1 MNDEKKDI
9 GTDFDEELA
18 KLVNKKSRKLVKN
31 NIYERFISRV
41 DGTEDDNQNEGK
53 SDQLTPWE
61 NIRQSPN
68 YESLSSEELQFFATS
83 EDNEGIDIDVSDT
96 TTTDVSFDFIN
107 EEKIFGNDESLADTP
122 QSSTTQSSNKDYP
135 DSYDL
140 DENSDLELDS
150 SHVEHTSDDTDTDT
164 FHPAHNDE
172 QVVESK
178 VAENTVVEN
187 MAEHANNAAVKP
199 QGKLASNKKPLI
211 IGIAIGTL
219 LAAIIVL
226 TINASGILSPST
238 EGTVSDA
245 SKEVAS
251 AIETNASSDTQPKIQ
266 AKAAKAT
273 AISNNP
279 SVTEAEP
286 SAATSPNQN
295 DAPSSVAADK
305 ETEQIVEATT
315 DGLDNEAAISYED
328 FRQESQST
336 LYRETSD

>member
-41 DGTEDDNQNEGK
+41 DGTEDNNQDEGK
-53 SDQLTPWE
+53 SDHLTPWE

-122 QSSTTQSSNKDYP
+122 QPSNKDYL
-135 DSYDL
+135 DGYDL
-140 DENSDLELDS
+140 NENSNLELDS
-150 SHVEHTSDDTDTDT
+150 SHVEHTSDDTDV

-187 MAEHANNAAVKP
+187 MAEPANNEAVKP
-199 QGKLASNKKPLI
+199 QNKLASNKKPLI

-251 AIETNASSDTQPKIQ
+251 AIDTNVSSATQPKIQ

-273 AISNNP
+273 TISNNP
-279 SVTEAEP
+279 PVTDTES
-286 SAATSPNQN
+286 SAATNPNQT
-295 DAPSSVAADK
+295 DAPSSIATDK

-315 DGLDNEAAISYED
+315 DGLDNEPAISYED

>member
-53 SDQLTPWE
+53 SDHLTPWE

-83 EDNEGIDIDVSDT
+83 EGNEGIDIDISDT

-107 EEKIFGNDESLADTP
+107 EEELFGNDESLADTP
-122 QSSTTQSSNKDYP
+122 QSSNKDYP

-187 MAEHANNAAVKP
+187 MAEPVNNEAVKP

-226 TINASGILSPST
+226 AINASGILSPST

-251 AIETNASSDTQPKIQ
+251 AIDTNVSSATQPKIQ

-273 AISNNP
+273 TLSNNP
-279 SVTEAEP
+279 PVTDTES
-286 SAATSPNQN
+286 SAVINPNQT

-305 ETEQIVEATT
+305 ETEQTVEATT
-315 DGLDNEAAISYED
+315 YGLDNEAAISYED
-328 FRQESQST
+328 FREESQST

>member
-41 DGTEDDNQNEGK
+41 DGTEDNNQNEGK
-53 SDQLTPWE
+53 SDHLTPWE

-68 YESLSSEELQFFATS
+68 YESLSVEELQFFATS
-83 EDNEGIDIDVSDT
+83 EGNEGIDIDISDT

-107 EEKIFGNDESLADTP
+107 EEEIFGNDESLADTP
-122 QSSTTQSSNKDYP
+122 QSSTTQSLNRDYP

-164 FHPAHNDE
+164 DTDVFHPAHNDE

-178 VAENTVVEN
+178 VAENT
-187 MAEHANNAAVKP
+187 AEPANNEAVKP
-199 QGKLASNKKPLI
+199 QSKLASNKKPLI

-238 EGTVSDA
+238 EGTVSGA

-251 AIETNASSDTQPKIQ
+251 DIETNASSDTQPKIQ

-286 SAATSPNQN
+286 SAVINPNQT

-328 FRQESQST
+328 FREESQST
-336 LYRETSD
+336 LYRETND

>member
-9 GTDFDEELA
+9 GTDFDEELT

-107 EEKIFGNDESLADTP
+107 EEEIFGNDESLADTP
-122 QSSTTQSSNKDYP
+122 QSSTTQLSNKDYP
-135 DSYDL
+135 DSYNL
-140 DENSDLELDS
+140 DENSNLELDS

-187 MAEHANNAAVKP
+187 TAEPVNNAAIKP
-199 QGKLASNKKPLI
+199 QSKLASNKKPLI

-251 AIETNASSDTQPKIQ
+251 DIDTNVSSDTQPKTQ
-266 AKAAKAT
+266 AKAT
-273 AISNNP
+273 TLSNNP
-279 SVTEAEP
+279 PVTDAEP
-286 SAATSPNQN
+286 SAVINPNQN

-305 ETEQIVEATT
+305 ETEQIVETPT

-336 LYRETSD
+336 LYRETND

>member
-53 SDQLTPWE
+53 SDHLTPWE

-83 EDNEGIDIDVSDT
+83 EGNEGIDIDVSDT
-96 TTTDVSFDFIN
+96 TTTDVSLDFIN
-107 EEKIFGNDESLADTP
+107 EEEIFGNDESLADTP
-122 QSSTTQSSNKDYP
+122 QSSNKDYP
-135 DSYDL
+135 DSYNL

-150 SHVEHTSDDTDTDT
+150 HHVEHTSDDTDV

-187 MAEHANNAAVKP
+187 MAEPANNEAVKP

-251 AIETNASSDTQPKIQ
+251 AIETNASSDTQPKTQ

-273 AISNNP
+273 TLSNNP
-279 SVTEAEP
+279 PVTDTEP
-286 SAATSPNQN
+286 SAVTNPNQT
-295 DAPSSVAADK
+295 DAPSSIAADK

-315 DGLDNEAAISYED
+315 DGLDNEAAITYED
-328 FRQESQST
+328 FREESQST
-336 LYRETSD
+336 LYRETND

>member
-9 GTDFDEELA
+9 GTDFDEELT

-107 EEKIFGNDESLADTP
+107 EEKIFGNDEPLADTP
-122 QSSTTQSSNKDYP
+122 QPSNKDYL
-135 DSYDL
+135 DGYDL

-150 SHVEHTSDDTDTDT
+150 HHVEHTSDDTDTDV
-164 FHPAHNDE
+164 FHPAHNDD
-172 QVVESK
+172 QVVGSK

-187 MAEHANNAAVKP
+187 TAEPVNNEAVKP

-251 AIETNASSDTQPKIQ
+251 DIETNASSDTQPKTQ
-266 AKAAKAT
+266 AKAAKAAKAT
-273 AISNNP
+273 TLSNNP
-279 SVTEAEP
+279 PVTEAEP
-286 SAATSPNQN
+286 SAVTNPNQN

-315 DGLDNEAAISYED
+315 DGLDNEAAITYED
-328 FRQESQST
+328 FREESQNT
-336 LYRETSD
+336 LYRETND

>member
-9 GTDFDEELA
+9 GTDFDEELT

-53 SDQLTPWE
+53 SDHLTPWE

-68 YESLSSEELQFFATS
+68 YESLSVEELQFFATS
-83 EDNEGIDIDVSDT
+83 EGNEGIDIDVSDT

-107 EEKIFGNDESLADTP
+107 EEEIFGNDEPLADTP
-122 QSSTTQSSNKDYP
+122 QSSTTQSSNRDYP

-150 SHVEHTSDDTDTDT
+150 SHVEHTSDDTDT

-187 MAEHANNAAVKP
+187 TAEPANNEAVKP

-251 AIETNASSDTQPKIQ
+251 DIGTNASSDIQPKIQ
-266 AKAAKAT
+266 AKAAKAIT
-273 AISNNP
+273 LSNNP
-279 SVTEAEP
+279 PVADAEP
-286 SAATSPNQN
+286 SAVTNPNQT
-295 DAPSSVAADK
+295 DAPSSVATDK

-315 DGLDNEAAISYED
+315 DGLDNEAAITYED
-328 FRQESQST
+328 FREESQST
-336 LYRETSD
+336 LYRETND

>member
-9 GTDFDEELA
+9 GTDFDEELT

-41 DGTEDDNQNEGK
+41 DGTEDNNQNEGK
-53 SDQLTPWE
+53 SDHLTPWE

-68 YESLSSEELQFFATS
+68 YESLSVEELQFFATS
-83 EDNEGIDIDVSDT
+83 EGNEGIDIDISDT

-122 QSSTTQSSNKDYP
+122 QSSNKDYL
-135 DSYDL
+135 DGYDL

-150 SHVEHTSDDTDTDT
+150 HHVEHTSDDTDT

-172 QVVESK
+172 QV
-178 VAENTVVEN
+178 AENTVVEN
-187 MAEHANNAAVKP
+187 TAEPVNNAAIKP
-199 QGKLASNKKPLI
+199 QSKLASNKKPLI

-251 AIETNASSDTQPKIQ
+251 DIETNASSDIQPKIQ
-266 AKAAKAT
+266 AKAAKAIT
-273 AISNNP
+273 LSNNP
-279 SVTEAEP
+279 PVADAEP
-286 SAATSPNQN
+286 SAVTNPNQT

-315 DGLDNEAAISYED
+315 DGLDNEAAITYED
-328 FRQESQST
+328 FREESQST
-336 LYRETSD
+336 LYRETND

>member
-41 DGTEDDNQNEGK
+41 DGTEDNNQDEGK
-53 SDQLTPWE
+53 SDHLTPWE

-83 EDNEGIDIDVSDT
+83 EGNEGIDIDISDT

-107 EEKIFGNDESLADTP
+107 EEELFGNDESLADTP
-122 QSSTTQSSNKDYP
+122 QSSNKDYP

-150 SHVEHTSDDTDTDT
+150 SHVEHTSDDTDT

-187 MAEHANNAAVKP
+187 MAEPANNEAVKP

-226 TINASGILSPST
+226 AINASGILSPST

-251 AIETNASSDTQPKIQ
+251 AIDTNVSSDTQPKTQ

-273 AISNNP
+273 TLSNNP
-279 SVTEAEP
+279 PVTDAEP
-286 SAATSPNQN
+286 SAVINPNQN

>member
-41 DGTEDDNQNEGK
+41 DGTEDNNQDEGK
-53 SDQLTPWE
+53 SDHLTPWE

-83 EDNEGIDIDVSDT
+83 EGNEGIDIDISDT

-107 EEKIFGNDESLADTP
+107 EEELFGNDESLADTP
-122 QSSTTQSSNKDYP
+122 QSSNKDYP

-150 SHVEHTSDDTDTDT
+150 SHVEHTSDDTDA

-187 MAEHANNAAVKP
+187 TAEPVNNAAIKP
-199 QGKLASNKKPLI
+199 QSKLASNKKPLI

-251 AIETNASSDTQPKIQ
+251 AIDTNVSSATQPKIQ

-273 AISNNP
+273 TISNNP
-279 SVTEAEP
+279 PVTEAES
-286 SAATSPNQN
+286 SAATNPNQT
-295 DAPSSVAADK
+295 DAPSSIAADK

>member
-9 GTDFDEELA
+9 GTDFDEELT

-41 DGTEDDNQNEGK
+41 DGTEDNNQNEGK
-53 SDQLTPWE
+53 SDHLTPWE

-68 YESLSSEELQFFATS
+68 YESLSVEELQFFATS
-83 EDNEGIDIDVSDT
+83 EGNEGIDIDISDT

-122 QSSTTQSSNKDYP
+122 QSSNKDYL
-135 DSYDL
+135 DGYDL

-150 SHVEHTSDDTDTDT
+150 HHVEHTSDDTDT

-172 QVVESK
+172 QV
-178 VAENTVVEN
+178 AENTVVEN
-187 MAEHANNAAVKP
+187 TAEPVNNAAIKP
-199 QGKLASNKKPLI
+199 QSKLASNKKPLI

-238 EGTVSDA
+238 EGTVSGA
-245 SKEVAS
+245 SEEVAS
-251 AIETNASSDTQPKIQ
+251 DIETNASSDTQPKTQ
-266 AKAAKAT
+266 AKAAKAIT
-273 AISNNP
+273 LSNNP
-279 SVTEAEP
+279 PVADAEP
-286 SAATSPNQN
+286 SAVTNPNQT

-315 DGLDNEAAISYED
+315 DGLDNEAAITYED
-328 FRQESQST
+328 FREESQST
-336 LYRETSD
+336 LYRETND

>member
-9 GTDFDEELA
+9 GTDFDEELT

-83 EDNEGIDIDVSDT
+83 ESNEGIDIDISDT

-107 EEKIFGNDESLADTP
+107 EEKIFGNDEPLADTP
-122 QSSTTQSSNKDYP
+122 QPSNKDYL
-135 DSYDL
+135 DGYDL
-140 DENSDLELDS
+140 NENSNLELDS
-150 SHVEHTSDDTDTDT
+150 SHIEHTSDDTDT

-187 MAEHANNAAVKP
+187 TAEPANNEAVKP

-226 TINASGILSPST
+226 TINASGILSPSI
-238 EGTVSDA
+238 ESTVSDA

-251 AIETNASSDTQPKIQ
+251 DIDTNVSSDTQPKTQ
-266 AKAAKAT
+266 AKAT
-273 AISNNP
+273 TLSNNP
-279 SVTEAEP
+279 PVTDAEP
-286 SAATSPNQN
+286 SAVINTNQN

-336 LYRETSD
+336 LYRETND

>member
-9 GTDFDEELA
+9 GTDFDEELT

-41 DGTEDDNQNEGK
+41 DGTEDNNQDEGK

-107 EEKIFGNDESLADTP
+107 EEEIFGNDEPLADTP
-122 QSSTTQSSNKDYP
+122 QSSNKDYP

-150 SHVEHTSDDTDTDT
+150 HHVEHTSDDTDTDV
-164 FHPAHNDE
+164 FHPAHNDD
-172 QVVESK
+172 QVVGSK

-187 MAEHANNAAVKP
+187 TAEPVNNAAIKP
-199 QGKLASNKKPLI
+199 QSKLASNKKPLI

-251 AIETNASSDTQPKIQ
+251 NIETNASSDTQPKIQ

-273 AISNNP
+273 TLSNNP
-279 SVTEAEP
+279 PVTDAEP
-286 SAATSPNQN
+286 SAATNPNQT
-295 DAPSSVAADK
+295 DALSSVAADK
-305 ETEQIVEATT
+305 ETEQTLEATT

-336 LYRETSD
+336 LYRETND

>member
-41 DGTEDDNQNEGK
+41 DGTEDNNQDEGKGK
-53 SDQLTPWE
+53 SDHLTPWE

-83 EDNEGIDIDVSDT
+83 EDNEGIEIDVSDT
-96 TTTDVSFDFIN
+96 TTTDVNFDFIN
-107 EEKIFGNDESLADTP
+107 EEEVFGNDEPLADTP
-122 QSSTTQSSNKDYP
+122 QPSNKDYP
-135 DSYDL
+135 DGYDL
-140 DENSDLELDS
+140 NENSNLELDS
-150 SHVEHTSDDTDTDT
+150 SHVEHTSDDTDV

-187 MAEHANNAAVKP
+187 TAEPANNAAVKP

-219 LAAIIVL
+219 LAVIIVL

-251 AIETNASSDTQPKIQ
+251 DIETNASSDTQ

-273 AISNNP
+273 TISNNP
-279 SVTEAEP
+279 PVTEAES

>member
-9 GTDFDEELA
+9 GTDFDEELT

-41 DGTEDDNQNEGK
+41 DGTEDNNQNEGK
-53 SDQLTPWE
+53 SDHLTPWE

-68 YESLSSEELQFFATS
+68 YESLSVEELQFFATS
-83 EDNEGIDIDVSDT
+83 EGNEGIDIDISDT

-107 EEKIFGNDESLADTP
+107 EEEIFGNDESLAETP
-122 QSSTTQSSNKDYP
+122 QSSNKDYP

-150 SHVEHTSDDTDTDT
+150 SHVEHTSDDTDT

-187 MAEHANNAAVKP
+187 IAEPANNEAVKP

-266 AKAAKAT
+266 AKAAKAIT
-273 AISNNP
+273 LSNNP
-279 SVTEAEP
+279 PVADAEP
-286 SAATSPNQN
+286 SAVTNPNQT

-315 DGLDNEAAISYED
+315 DGLDNEAAITYED
-328 FRQESQST
+328 FREESQST
-336 LYRETSD
+336 LYRETND